1 MSNQTDRSV
10 RTTRRWFVTAS
21 VAVVGAT
28 VVGGADLLAAP
39 RRRLERVR
47 SFDVVHDPSVAVTM
61 TNGHGFTVC
70 VKDVATGDVLERH
83 ERVTAWSLLHLESA
97 HVQIVQ
103 RDDH

>member
-1 MSNQTDRSV
+1 MSNQTDRPV
-10 RTTRRWFVTAS
+10 LRTRRWFVAAV
-21 VAVVGAT
+21 VAGVGSTVVGAT
-28 VVGGADLLAAP
+28 DLLAAP

-47 SFDVVHDPSVAVTM
+47 HFDVVHDPSVAVTM

-70 VKDVATGDVLERH
+70 VKDVASGEVLERH
-83 ERVTAWSLLHLESA
+83 ERVTAWNLLHLESA